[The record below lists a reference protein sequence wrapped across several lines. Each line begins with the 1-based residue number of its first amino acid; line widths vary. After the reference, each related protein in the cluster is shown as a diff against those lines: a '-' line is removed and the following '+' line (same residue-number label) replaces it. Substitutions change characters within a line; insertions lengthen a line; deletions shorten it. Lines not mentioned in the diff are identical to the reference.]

1 MLKFVLRLFLFFL
14 FIAYAQITMAKG
26 TDNQFILSPIGNPNT
41 VANYPLTEDFLSKI
55 EQLKKEIEDLP
66 PEPEASNTGNDNSIE
81 ELIAS
86 ISNQQKIM
94 DLLRKNN
101 LTPKD
106 YVIGLMALQATLAAI
121 IALED
126 KEILFSGKNTISLD
140 NLKFGQKYIDRI
152 RAILDN

>member
-1 MLKFVLRLFLFFL
+1 MRLFLFFL